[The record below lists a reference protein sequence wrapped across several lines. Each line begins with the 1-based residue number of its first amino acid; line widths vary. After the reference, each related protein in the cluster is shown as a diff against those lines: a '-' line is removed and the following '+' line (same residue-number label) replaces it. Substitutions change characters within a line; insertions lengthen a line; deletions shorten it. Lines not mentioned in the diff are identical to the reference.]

1 MKIPFGLTFSGLLLS
16 GKERE
21 RAKINYEKIGI
32 DKDLS
37 LLELDYNSDELKNLY
52 EYKIKRLNILKQ
64 YDKVNEY
71 EYNIQL
77 NEIMNE
83 NDKLKKELNE
93 LDIQRKF
100 HKITDIEY
108 YKQYNDLKGKP
119 WVAIRSSYDEE
130 NNPDNLE
137 VEIVYNKTFISQMKS
152 KGLPGD
158 TDEEI
163 AEQWLKLFM
172 IANLD
177 EDDISSLIDEN
188 VNSYETKQI
197 VSATKIDNQRKI
209 MG

>member
-1 MKIPFGLTFSGLLLS
+1 MKLPFNLTFSGLLLS

-21 RAKINYEKIGI
+21 KAKINYEKTGI
-32 DKDLS
+32 DKELS
-37 LLELDYNSDELKNLY
+37 LLELDYETEELKKLY

-64 YDKVNEY
+64 YGNINEY

-77 NEIMNE
+77 NSIMNE
-83 NDKLKKELNE
+83 NDELKRELNE
-93 LDIQRKF
+93 LDIQKKF
-100 HKITDIEY
+100 HKISDIDY
-108 YKQYNDLKGKP
+108 YKKYNDLKGKP
-119 WVAIRSSYDEE
+119 WVALRSSYDEQ

-137 VEIVYNKTFISQMKS
+137 IEIVYNKTFIEQMRN

-158 TDEEI
+158 TDEDI

-177 EDDISSLIDEN
+177 EDDISSLIDEH
-188 VNSYETKQI
+188 VNSYENKHI
-197 VSATKIDNQRKI
+197 VSSTKIDNTRKI